1 MKKFFEDKTKE
12 MAPKVIDTFKKG
24 QKMLVSLFNKIDFDI
39 TRTIR
44 ILREKQ
50 ERLKQFIINR
60 ENMVK
65 EIEIKENEVNRLR
78 EQIYNLKNSSNS
90 GQLDVLRMELSK
102 KLDDLIASQQK
113 YYELESKIEEEQKK
127 VSLLL
132 QDKQKLEQD
141 RNSLKL
147 RYDKVKTK
155 LNANNKKTKKL
166 EEELKGLKVKEIR
179 YEELLNQST
188 SKEELQHYEK
198 QLEELKKH
206 LNIKNTEYES
216 IITENNQYRLDQKE
230 LEQKLL
236 EKMSSLSK
244 LSNDL
249 NSTNM
254 ALKHIKEEKNKIKSI
269 LQTKEKDLKSANL
282 KITKLEV
289 EVKQFRQLEK
299 EFENKYDIALKEMKK
314 AEKLLGE
321 FQEDFSNDMISY
333 EERLQE
339 LQNEL
344 VDKQNELSIVK
355 AEKGE
360 AENLSHEEKK
370 VLEREF
376 EPRFNALYKNCCF
389 HPEFLS
395 DFFHITPSDRLKVE
409 AAVVQLNYN
418 YGQAVTNIRPS
429 CIRARKSK
437 ILEYP
442 FGTDSV
448 GRIYFHKENNIVH
461 LHRLSRTKNG
471 RGKLTQDNVIEWL
484 MLNK

>member
-12 MAPKVIDTFKKG
+12 MAPKVKHTFKKG
-24 QKMLVSLFNKIDFDI
+24 HKMLVSIFNKIDFDL

-44 ILREKQ
+44 ILRDKQ

-60 ENMVK
+60 ENMVR
-65 EIEIKENEVNRLR
+65 EIERKENEVNQLR
-78 EQIYNLKNSSNS
+78 EQIYSLKNSSNS
-90 GQLDVLRMELSK
+90 EQLDVLRMELSN
-102 KLDDLIASQQK
+102 KLDDLLTSQQK

-127 VSLLL
+127 VSLLIR
-132 QDKQKLEQD
+132 DKQKLEQD

-147 RYDKVKTK
+147 RYDNVKTK
-155 LNANNKKTKKL
+155 FNANKKKTKNL
-166 EEELKGLKVKEIR
+166 EQELNELKIKEIH
-179 YEELLNQST
+179 YEELLHKST

-198 QLEELKKH
+198 QLEELQKQF
-206 LNIKNTEYES
+206 NIKNTEYES
-216 IITENNQYRLDQKE
+216 IITENNQFKQDQIE
-230 LEQKLL
+230 LEQRLL
-236 EKMSSLSK
+236 QKMSSLSK
-244 LSNDL
+244 LSNEL
-249 NSTNM
+249 NSANI
-254 ALKHIKEEKNKIKSI
+254 ALQHIQEEKNMIKTK
-269 LQTKEKDLKSANL
+269 LQTKEKDLKAANL

-289 EVKQFRQLEK
+289 EVKQLKQLEK
-299 EFENKYDIALKEMKK
+299 EYEHKYDTALKEMKK
-314 AEKLLGE
+314 AESLLGE
-321 FQEDFSNDMISY
+321 YQEDFSNDMISY

-360 AENLSHEEKK
+360 AENLSQEEKR

-376 EPRFNALYKNCCF
+376 EPRFNVLYKNCCF

-409 AAVVQLNYN
+409 AAIVQLNYN

-429 CIRARKSK
+429 CIRARRNK

-448 GRIYFHKENNIVH
+448 GRIYFHIVH

-484 MLNK
+484 IVNK